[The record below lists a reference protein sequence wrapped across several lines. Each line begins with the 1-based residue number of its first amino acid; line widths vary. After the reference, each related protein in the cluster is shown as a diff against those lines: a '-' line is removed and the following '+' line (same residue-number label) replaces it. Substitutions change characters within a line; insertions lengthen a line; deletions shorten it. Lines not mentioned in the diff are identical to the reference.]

1 MASTFTNLLF
11 HLVFSTKDRAPL
23 ITERYQER
31 LYSYIGVVVR
41 DEGGVLLAAGGM
53 PDHIHLL
60 ASFKADTSVSEMTRR
75 IKANSSRWIHQE
87 ETAGRHFAWQTG
99 YGAFS
104 VSESQK
110 EPVKRYIQE
119 QPQHHAR
126 LSFREELIALLE
138 RHQIAYDERYLLG

>member
-11 HLVFSTKDRAPL
+11 HLAFSTKDRAPL
-23 ITERYQER
+23 LTEGLQER
-31 LYSYIGVVVR
+31 LYSYIGGIVR
-41 DEGGVLLAAGGM
+41 DEEGALLAAGGM
-53 PDHIHLL
+53 PDHVHLL
-60 ASFKADTSVSEMTRR
+60 ACFKADTSVAEMVRR
-75 IKANSSRWIHQE
+75 IKANSSKWIHQE
-87 ETAGRHFAWQTG
+87 DARRHFAWQTG
-99 YGAFS
+99 YGGFS

-110 EPVKRYIQE
+110 DSVKRYIQE

>member
-1 MASTFTNLLF
+1 VGSTFTNLLF
-11 HLVFSTKDRAPL
+11 HLIFSTKDRAPL
-23 ITERYQER
+23 ITEGFQER
-31 LYSYIGVVVR
+31 LYSYIGGLVR
-41 DEGGVLLAAGGM
+41 DEGGALLAAGGM
-53 PDHIHLL
+53 PDHVHLL
-60 ASFKADTSVSEMTRR
+60 ACFKADTSVSDMVRR
-75 IKANSSRWIHQE
+75 IKANSSKWVHQGI
-87 ETAGRHFAWQTG
+87 AARHFAWQTG

-110 EPVKRYIQE
+110 ESVKRYIQD